1 VFSSAFHTYNPDEE
15 EEEGEGIVVRWSR
28 ASGVLKKLKWFSV
41 PLSFSL

>member
-1 VFSSAFHTYNPDEE
+1 VFSSAFHTYNPAE
-15 EEEGEGIVVRWSR
+15 EEEGEG